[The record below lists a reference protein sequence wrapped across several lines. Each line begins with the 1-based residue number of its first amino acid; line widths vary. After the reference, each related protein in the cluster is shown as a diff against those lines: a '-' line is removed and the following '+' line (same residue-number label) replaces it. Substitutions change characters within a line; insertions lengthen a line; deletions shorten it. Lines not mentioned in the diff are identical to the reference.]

1 MCVAGTGRSGGRGGF
16 APLGHGPLVVQCE
29 DGFLQT
35 RGAELEFGHRE
46 SIQVKPV
53 RIYLVDGM
61 CIEIAARV
69 RRGSWERESWVAS
82 WLAGWQAD
90 WLGAQ

>member
-16 APLGHGPLVVQCE
+16 APLGLRQLVVQCE

-35 RGAELEFGHRE
+35 RGVELEFGHRE
-46 SIQVKPV
+46 SIPSLARPDMGK

-82 WLAGWQAD
+82 WLAG
-90 WLGAQ
+90 